1 LFGAR
6 LREVRKQVGYT
17 QAQLAENA
25 GVSTKYVGAI
35 EGGKENPTIEVVA
48 RLSRALGLRPAEL
61 LEFEHLEARS
71 LTELKKELGRLVRD
85 AAEEAEAR
93 RALRVLRALLR

>member
-1 LFGAR
+1 MSPKHLGSI
-6 LREVRKQVGYT
+6 
-17 QAQLAENA
+17 EN
-25 GVSTKYVGAI
+25 GH
-35 EGGKENPTIEVVA
+35 ENPTLEVIA
-48 RLSRALGLRPAEL
+48 KLGEALEVRPADL
-61 LEFEHLEARS
+61 LDFEHLEARS